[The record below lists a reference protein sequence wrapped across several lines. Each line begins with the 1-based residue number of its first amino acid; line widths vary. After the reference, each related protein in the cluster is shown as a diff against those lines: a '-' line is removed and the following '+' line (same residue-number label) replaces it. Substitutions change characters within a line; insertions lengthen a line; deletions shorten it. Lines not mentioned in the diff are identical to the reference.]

1 MRVWPSEEGKRKG
14 KKTIFLERGS
24 IQNNEKLS
32 DNGKED
38 SSGKGGTRRKKG
50 YQRFSFSLG
59 VRRKRKERQT
69 GKSRKKSGGSKK
81 KTKTK
86 ETPIN
91 LDRRTHRVGRGT
103 VKSVRVWETMQ

>member
-1 MRVWPSEEGKRKG
+1 MKKEKERKKEGE
-14 KKTIFLERGS
+14 KKQFFLERGS

-59 VRRKRKERQT
+59 VRRKKKEKANGEKTAKKLWNRKT
-69 GKSRKKSGGSKK
+69 PKRKKPQLIGQQQRAEGETGANGGCKCLVS
-81 KTKTK
+81 
-86 ETPIN
+86 
-91 LDRRTHRVGRGT
+91 R
-103 VKSVRVWETMQ
+103 Q

>member
-1 MRVWPSEEGKRKG
+1 MK

-24 IQNNEKLS
+24 TQKPEKLS

-59 VRRKRKERQT
+59 VRRKRKEKAT
-69 GKSRKKSGGSKK
+69 GEKPPKSCGTEKNQNERKPQLIGQQQRAEGETGANGG
-81 KTKTK
+81 
-86 ETPIN
+86 
-91 LDRRTHRVGRGT
+91 L
-103 VKSVRVWETMQ
+103 